1 MSTMNVALGGVHAQ
15 ASREAIDAII
25 AEEAEKAG
33 IGVADILG
41 RRRQKTIV
49 RARHAAMRRIRH
61 ALPNESYQAIG
72 RVFSRH
78 HASVMYAVGALQKKP
93 PL

>member
-1 MSTMNVALGGVHAQ
+1 MNVVLGDARPQGT
-15 ASREAIDAII
+15 REAIDTII
-25 AEEAEKAG
+25 AEEAAKAG
-33 IGVADILG
+33 VGVADILG
-41 RRRQKTIV
+41 RRRQRTVV
-49 RARHAAMRRIRH
+49 RARHAAMRRIRR

-72 RVFSRH
+72 RIFARH